1 MRNLNTV
8 MAGASPITVPV
19 EIESEATNIASYGF
33 SLPNGETLFALWNDD
48 AAVDDDPGLSSILT
62 FPGLSAQKVLAID
75 VLHGYEQELVTEMEN
90 GNLVIHNLL
99 VMDYPLFLRFTP

>member
-1 MRNLNTV
+1 

-48 AAVDDDPGLSSILT
+48 AAVDDDPGVSTTLS
-62 FPGLSAQKVLAID
+62 FPNISATNVVAID
-75 VLHGYEQELVTEMEN
+75 VLHGYEQEMIVEIEN
-90 GNLVIHNLL
+90 GSLVIRNLL
-99 VMDYPLFLRFTP
+99 ITDYPIILRLSN